1 MKKFYVTRGKI
12 AIKEDNP
19 DNETSNGIIY
29 QEKASKVH
37 GTGVVF
43 SIGLP
48 MVLENGMQ
56 IPIKINEG
64 DRVIFDKSKGYSAYG
79 GLSILNQELILG
91 VFGETD

>member
-1 MKKFYVTRGKI
+1 MSKFYVTRGKI
-12 AIKEDNP
+12 AIKEEDP
-19 DNETSNGIIY
+19 KNETRNGIIY
-29 QEKASKVH
+29 KEKASKVH
-37 GTGVVF
+37 GTGVVS

-64 DRVIFDKSKGYSAYG
+64 DRVIFDKSKGYSTFG
-79 GLSILNQELILG
+79 GLSILDQDQILG

>member
-12 AIKEDNP
+12 AIKEEDHK
-19 DNETSNGIIY
+19 NETSNGIIY
-29 QEKASKVH
+29 KEKASKVH
-37 GTGVVF
+37 GTGVVS

-64 DRVIFDKSKGYSAYG
+64 DRVIFDKSKGYSSFG
-79 GLSILNQELILG
+79 GLSILDQELILG

>member
-1 MKKFYVTRGKI
+1 MSKFYVTRGKI
-12 AIKEDNP
+12 ANKEEDP
-19 DNETSNGIIY
+19 TNETSNGIIY
-29 QEKASKVH
+29 KEKASKVH
-37 GTGVVF
+37 GTGVVS

-64 DRVIFDKSKGYSAYG
+64 DRVIFDKSKGYSTFG
-79 GLSILNQELILG
+79 GLSILDQDQILG